1 MPHVSRETNSKKRC
15 LKKLRKRI
23 ICKLD
28 PMRTLFILLVLSA
41 IAIPNFAQLKYERE
55 TRIKRGDVP
64 KDALN
69 FIDSLNFGS
78 RIKWYK
84 EIGLETIAY
93 EAKTKSAGKRYSIK
107 FLQDGS
113 LVDVE
118 IEVKPNELP
127 DETYSAITKYLA
139 NKHNKYS
146 IEKIQ
151 IQYTGE
157 PSIILEFLQ
166 GKRSDSDLKKN
177 YEIVISSKVDRTY
190 TMLEYLFSSKGE
202 FIHELQIVLNRTEN
216 IVY

>member
-1 MPHVSRETNSKKRC
+1 M
-15 LKKLRKRI
+15 L
-23 ICKLD
+23 
-28 PMRTLFILLVLSA
+28 TLLALPSL
-41 IAIPNFAQLKYERE
+41 AQLKYERE